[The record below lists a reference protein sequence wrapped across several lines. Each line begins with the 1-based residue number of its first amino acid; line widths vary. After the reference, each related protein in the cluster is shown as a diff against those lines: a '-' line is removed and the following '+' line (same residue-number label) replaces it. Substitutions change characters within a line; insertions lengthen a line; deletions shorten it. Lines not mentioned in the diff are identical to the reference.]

1 MVRCMPQKARAR
13 LLSLAG
19 CTEMAPSW
27 TSYAM
32 SSTTGMLSVP
42 LGPFTD
48 SVPSAI
54 EAVTPDGTEIGFFP
68 IRDMGA
74 GSLEY
79 FCQHLAA
86 DVLGPRFRVGQNALW
101 RRDDGDA
108 QAIANARKLLRAG
121 IDAATRLRHARD
133 VLDRRLALEIL
144 QLDANAL
151 HGAHRFFGIA
161 ADIAL
166 ALQHVENALTQL
178 GSRRE
183 DTVLARLLAVAD
195 AGEHITQGIGDR
207 HLGISLPARL
217 RNTGDQAVIGQFP
230 QHHAAELKLTIIS
243 AGPSGH
249 RATVRSEE
257 HTSEL
262 QSLMR
267 ISYAVFCLKKKHKQ
281 RFKIQETT
289 RK

>member
-1 MVRCMPQKARAR
+1 
-13 LLSLAG
+13 
-19 CTEMAPSW
+19 
-27 TSYAM
+27 M

-121 IDAATRLRHARD
+121 IDRKSTRLNYSHYCA
-133 VLDRRLALEIL
+133 
-144 QLDANAL
+144 
-151 HGAHRFFGIA
+151 
-161 ADIAL
+161 
-166 ALQHVENALTQL
+166 
-178 GSRRE
+178 SRM
-183 DTVLARLLAVAD
+183 
-195 AGEHITQGIGDR
+195 
-207 HLGISLPARL
+207 
-217 RNTGDQAVIGQFP
+217 
-230 QHHAAELKLTIIS
+230 
-243 AGPSGH
+243 PS
-249 RATVRSEE
+249 
-257 HTSEL
+257 
-262 QSLMR
+262 
-267 ISYAVFCLKKKHKQ
+267 YD
-281 RFKIQETT
+281 
-289 RK
+289 

>member
-79 FCQHLAA
+79 LCQHLSA
-86 DVLGPRFRVGQNALW
+86 DVLVSRFLLGPQ
-101 RRDDGDA
+101 
-108 QAIANARKLLRAG
+108 
-121 IDAATRLRHARD
+121 
-133 VLDRRLALEIL
+133 
-144 QLDANAL
+144 
-151 HGAHRFFGIA
+151 
-161 ADIAL
+161 DISV
-166 ALQHVENALTQL
+166 QW
-178 GSRRE
+178 
-183 DTVLARLLAVAD
+183 
-195 AGEHITQGIGDR
+195 
-207 HLGISLPARL
+207 
-217 RNTGDQAVIGQFP
+217 TG
-230 QHHAAELKLTIIS
+230 
-243 AGPSGH
+243 
-249 RATVRSEE
+249 
-257 HTSEL
+257 
-262 QSLMR
+262 
-267 ISYAVFCLKKKHKQ
+267 
-281 RFKIQETT
+281 
-289 RK
+289 